1 MMQKQFQISIVRIIL
16 LYWLLLSFMTI
27 IDCDDNNNNNK
38 KKDDK
43 NILDKSDLK
52 NLIQNIEFDEK
63 FFRSILDKILIPRS
77 VDSTGHETVRQYI
90 KNTLRDLNSRWHVEE
105 DVFRTRTPAGQ
116 LKFHNIIAT
125 YVPEFGCVKSKSS
138 LKRTI
143 LACHYDS
150 LKSTLVKGGS
160 SSSSSSTNSQIEQQ
174 LQFIGATDA
183 AVSCSL
189 MLYLAHKMNDYLG
202 KLWLNYSLSNRT
214 VQLNTLQLIFFDGE
228 EIIRSD
234 PNIIRSKRY
243 KSKFPQTDSLFGSK
257 HLANKWEKISNELNE
272 QQNHRFNTTTN
283 DINNNNVTITK
294 RSRHST
300 TTTTQN
306 ENPVMKNKKNSKIT
320 EVLIISPQDYHTIDD
335 IKLFILFD
343 LIGGSSS
350 RFYNTNLNTS
360 HYFQQLI
367 QIEKSFVQFNNE
379 TKKTSKSM
387 NKNLFQQNPAFM
399 VSFVRDD
406 HLPFIIRNVPVLH
419 LIPHPFPRIWHS
431 MDDNL
436 DNLNFNSI
444 SRFVTIMQIFLL
456 NYFGLV

>member
-1 MMQKQFQISIVRIIL
+1 MS
-16 LYWLLLSFMTI
+16 S
-27 IDCDDNNNNNK
+27 NNNNK

-160 SSSSSSTNSQIEQQ
+160 TSNIDSQIEQQ

-294 RSRHST
+294 RSRRYILCDGQNSKKLAKQQQMLQIQQQQQ
-300 TTTTQN
+300 QN